1 MIVNL
6 MKKSLLYSNR
16 YHWVQ
21 QLKIFIFNWF
31 LGRTDYSMDII
42 LQGNKDD
49 GMNNLDYRGKAF
61 FFRHK
66 GKDDCAW

>member
-1 MIVNL
+1 
-6 MKKSLLYSNR
+6 
-16 YHWVQ
+16 
-21 QLKIFIFNWF
+21 
-31 LGRTDYSMDII
+31 MDII

>member
-1 MIVNL
+1 
-6 MKKSLLYSNR
+6 
-16 YHWVQ
+16 
-21 QLKIFIFNWF
+21 
-31 LGRTDYSMDII
+31 MDII

-49 GMNNLDYRGKAF
+49 GMNNLDYRGKVFF